1 MEALSCLLNKAKEGG
16 YLSDFKV
23 NGKGGGVLEISHL
36 LFVDDTLVFC
46 LPLGAPTNSLALWD
60 GVEERQEG
68 WGIGSLGGLTHSTRL
83 FLASG
88 FDVSERYRI
97 GLWKAIRKLW
107 AMFVTKV
114 SFFVGEGKRVKFWK
128 DRWCGS
134 ESSCN
139 SFPSLYA
146 LASSKK
152 AWVANMWDQSL
163 GSSGC

>member
-1 MEALSCLLNKAKEGG
+1 MEALSCLLNKAREGG

-46 LPLGAPTNSLALWD
+46 LPLGAPTNSLAVWD
-60 GVEERQEG
+60 GVEERMGDWE
-68 WGIGSLGGLTHSTRL
+68 LGGLTHSTRL

-88 FDVSERYRI
+88 FDASERYRI
-97 GLWKAIRKLW
+97 GLWKAIRK
-107 AMFVTKV
+107 
-114 SFFVGEGKRVKFWK
+114 VKFWK

-134 ESSCN
+134 EPSCD